1 MPRHLMVR
9 YPHAQPGP
17 EEGQSR
23 SPLKVPCKKL
33 EPLKNAA
40 RIRLRSQVS
49 LNDTDAARL
58 VAGRGDA
65 RFVLAVCA
73 R

>member
-1 MPRHLMVR
+1 MPRHRMAR
-9 YPHAQPGP
+9 APHARPALQVGAL
-17 EEGQSR
+17 QCW
-23 SPLKVPCKKL
+23 LKVPCEKL

-65 RFVLAVCA
+65 RFVLAVRA